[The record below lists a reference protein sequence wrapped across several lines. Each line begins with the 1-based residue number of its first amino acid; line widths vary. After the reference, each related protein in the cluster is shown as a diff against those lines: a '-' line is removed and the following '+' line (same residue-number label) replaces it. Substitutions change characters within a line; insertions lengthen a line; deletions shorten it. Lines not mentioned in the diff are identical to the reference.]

1 MFIDTKDPDFW
12 SVLSQLGENT
22 GWQSPLYTLSSLK
35 YYRQR
40 PLDEGKS
47 IQDHS
52 FIMFWEGEPV
62 AAFIGAAVEGEQ
74 HSDLLA
80 FEAPCHVIE
89 DTERL
94 TTKATKRFLGELG
107 KIVSTVNG
115 CVHLRD
121 YLINGEVSAFSRYLM
136 SNGATVT
143 PTFSKV
149 IDLHRDE
156 AYLKSHLRKSYG
168 SLVNWGIRELQPTVV
183 AAEALN
189 WQMMEEFRQLHI
201 REAGRETRSESSW
214 RRQYEMVKAGEAFMV
229 IGALDDQMVSAGLF
243 MYSPSSCYYGVS
255 ASRRDLFDKPL
266 FHSLM
271 WTAMIHAKAIG
282 CRWFEVG
289 GQVFPNVP
297 QNTPP
302 SNKEIGISEFKAGF
316 GGHTR
321 AYLELSLCG

>member
-1 MFIDTKDPDFW
+1 VFIDTKDPDFW

-143 PTFSKV
+143 STFSKV

-156 AYLKSHLRKSYG
+156 AYLRSHLRKSYG
-168 SLVNWGIRELQPTVV
+168 SLVNRGMRELQPTVV

-189 WQMMEEFRQLHI
+189 WQMMGEFRQLHI

-271 WTAMIHAKAIG
+271 WTAMIHAKAIR

-289 GQVFPNVP
+289 EQVFSNVP

-302 SNKEIGISEFKAGF
+302 SRKEIGISEFKAGF
-316 GGHTR
+316 GGATR
-321 AYLELSLCG
+321 VYLDLIL